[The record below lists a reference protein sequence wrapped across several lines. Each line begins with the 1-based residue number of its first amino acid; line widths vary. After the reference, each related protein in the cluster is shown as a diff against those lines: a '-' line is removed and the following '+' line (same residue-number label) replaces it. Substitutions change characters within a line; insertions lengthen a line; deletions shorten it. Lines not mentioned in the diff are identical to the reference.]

1 MKFTNRL
8 TKSEQCP
15 KLNRF
20 QTEHLS
26 DNSDNWSAAA
36 TPKLNSFSL
45 YMNFRVSKLKIQKK
59 QAELNSINSFRWNWN
74 LNSGRCDEYAEV
86 ERERER
92 ERERECVNEPFWF
105 LVGLLWI
112 YTRVETRSWCVD
124 ADVRFG
130 NKMTPRR
137 NVTGQWGVRAVKRR
151 TKGSRVKRFC
161 TLVTHGLSDFIIA
174 PNDVNT
180 LSISRGRNFRLAVSF
195 APVCVSNKFKSV
207 VLFIYNL

>member
-1 MKFTNRL
+1 MIRSCYTETQLFFSVYEFSSFKAENSEEASGTEFHQLFSMELEFKFR
-8 TKSEQCP
+8 KMRRIC
-15 KLNRF
+15 R
-20 QTEHLS
+20 
-26 DNSDNWSAAA
+26 
-36 TPKLNSFSL
+36 
-45 YMNFRVSKLKIQKK
+45 
-59 QAELNSINSFRWNWN
+59 
-74 LNSGRCDEYAEV
+74 G
-86 ERERER
+86 RERER

-151 TKGSRVKRFC
+151 TKASRVKRFC